1 VFFDL
6 VSGLKL
12 IFSNCASFAPIS
24 ILLKPTDSDLRLP
37 FSSSHTSHCKQAIP
51 YAVALLIKRNCSTE
65 ESLVKRSKEYTG
77 YLKRQYYNAVAVD
90 AQYGKDFSIERSDLL
105 KKKKPFL
112 TKRSSRYAKSKLIFA
127 A

>member
-1 VFFDL
+1 MFFDL

-24 ILLKPTDSDLRLP
+24 ILLNPTDSDLRLP

-51 YAVALLIKRNCSTE
+51 YAEALHIKRNCSTE

-77 YLKRQYYNAVAVD
+77 YLKRQNYNAVAVD
-90 AQYGKDFSIERSDLL
+90 AHGKDFSIKRYDLL

-112 TKRSSRYAKSKLIFA
+112 TKRFSRYAKSA
-127 A
+127 